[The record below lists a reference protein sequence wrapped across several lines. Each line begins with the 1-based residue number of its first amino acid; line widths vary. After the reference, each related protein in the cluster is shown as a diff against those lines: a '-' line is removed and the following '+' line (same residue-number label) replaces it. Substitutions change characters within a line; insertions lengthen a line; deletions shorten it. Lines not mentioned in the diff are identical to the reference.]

1 MNPTNF
7 SFIDAIIIV
16 VYLVL
21 TIFVGLKARKYIESS
36 DSYFVAGRKVKLALG
51 VATLI
56 ATEIGTVTFMYTA
69 EFGFTM
75 GFSAFIVGILGM
87 IGFLVIGY
95 SGFIVSGLR
104 KLKIMTIPEFYEIKY
119 SKNVRVLGGSILF
132 LSGILNMGI
141 FLKMD
146 ALFLSA
152 TMGFGPEA
160 LLFIMIVI
168 LVIVISYTILGG
180 MLSVVITDFL
190 QFVILTISMVVVTFI
205 ILSQISFFDISKV
218 VVDNYGEGG
227 VNPFKNFKMGWF
239 FIGWTVIANFAMG
252 SLNQPVA
259 AKAFCADSPKT
270 ARKVFLFFGLTLA
283 GRQMIPMIWGLAAL
297 AYFGPSINATIAMPR
312 LIATLVPTG
321 MLGVVIAGMVAASM
335 STYSAY
341 LLSWSSV
348 ATRDIVTPLKKK
360 PVSEEN
366 SMKMAK
372 IFSLFIGIF
381 ILIFG
386 FVYEVPATAMQY
398 IILTGT
404 MYSSGAFAVIAGGL
418 YWKKANNKGAY
429 SALCAGA
436 VMPILFLVLEK
447 FKESL
452 PSWLQ
457 FLTDIN
463 ISGFV
468 GMLLPLLTMVIVSLL
483 TQKSSP
489 PKDITSNLREV

>member
-1 MNPTNF
+1 MNFT
-7 SFIDAIIIV
+7 FIDAIIIV
-16 VYLVL
+16 LYLGL
-21 TIFVGLKARKYIESS
+21 TIFVGLKAKKYIESS
-36 DSYFVAGRKVKLALG
+36 ESYFVAGRKVKLALG

-87 IGFLVIGY
+87 IGFLIIGY
-95 SGFIVSGLR
+95 SGFIVTKLR

-119 SKNVRVLGGSILF
+119 NKNVRVLGGIILF
-132 LSGILNMGI
+132 ISGILNMGI
-141 FLKMD
+141 FLKFD
-146 ALFLSA
+146 ALFLSE
-152 TMGFGPEA
+152 TMGFGPDA
-160 LLFIMIVI
+160 LLFIMIII
-168 LVIVISYTILGG
+168 LAIVISYTILGG
-180 MLSVVITDFL
+180 MLSVIITDFL
-190 QFVILTISMVVVTFI
+190 QFVILTISMIVVTII
-205 ILSQISFFDISKV
+205 ILSQISFLDISKV
-218 VVDNYGEGG
+218 VSDNYGVGG
-227 VNPFKNFKMGWF
+227 VNPFKNFKMGWLF
-239 FIGWTVIANFAMG
+239 VGWNVIANFAMG

-270 ARKVFLFFGLTLA
+270 ARKVFLFYGLTLA

-297 AYFGPSINATIAMPR
+297 AYFGPAINATIAMPR

-348 ATRDIVTPLKKK
+348 ATRDIVSPLKKK
-360 PVSEEN
+360 PISEEN
-366 SMKMAK
+366 SMKIAK

-386 FVYEVPATAMQY
+386 FLYEVPATAMQY

-436 VMPILFLVLEK
+436 LMPILFLVLEK
-447 FKESL
+447 LKAFL
-452 PSWLQ
+452 PVWLH

-468 GMLLPLLTMVIVSLL
+468 GMLLPILAMVIVSLL
-483 TQKSSP
+483 TQKNSP
-489 PKDITSNLREV
+489 PKDITTNLKEA

>member
-1 MNPTNF
+1 MNFT
-7 SFIDAIIIV
+7 FIDAIIIAL
-16 VYLVL
+16 YLCL
-21 TIFVGLKARKYIESS
+21 TIFVGLKAKKYIESS
-36 DSYFVAGRKVKLALG
+36 ESYFVAGRKVKLALG

-56 ATEIGTVTFMYTA
+56 ATEIGTVTFMYVA

-87 IGFLVIGY
+87 IGFLIIGY
-95 SGFIVSGLR
+95 SGFIVTGLR

-119 SKNVRVLGGSILF
+119 NKNVRVLGGIILF
-132 LSGILNMGI
+132 MSGILNMGI
-141 FLKMD
+141 FLKFD
-146 ALFLSA
+146 ALFLSE
-152 TMGFGPEA
+152 TMGFGPDA

-190 QFVILTISMVVVTFI
+190 QFVILSISMLVVTII

-218 VVDNYGEGG
+218 VVENYGAGG

-239 FIGWTVIANFAMG
+239 FIGWTVIANFTMG

-270 ARKVFLFFGLTLA
+270 ARKVFLFYGVTLA

-297 AYFGPSINATIAMPR
+297 AYFGPSISATIAMPR

-321 MLGVVIAGMVAASM
+321 MLGVIIAGMVAASM

-360 PVSEEN
+360 PVSEES

-386 FVYEVPATAMQY
+386 FIYEIPATAMQY

-418 YWKKANNKGAY
+418 YWKRANNKGAF

-436 VMPILFLVLEK
+436 LMPILFLVLEK
-447 FKESL
+447 FKSSL
-452 PSWLQ
+452 PVWLH

-468 GMLLPLLTMVIVSLL
+468 GMILPVLVMVIVSLL

-489 PKDITSNLREV
+489 PKDIISNLKEA

>member
-1 MNPTNF
+1 MNFT
-7 SFIDAIIIV
+7 FIDAIIIAL
-16 VYLVL
+16 YLCL
-21 TIFVGLKARKYIESS
+21 TVFVGLKAKKYIESS
-36 DSYFVAGRKVKLALG
+36 ESYFVAGRKVKLALG

-56 ATEIGTVTFMYTA
+56 ATEIGTVTFMYVA

-87 IGFLVIGY
+87 VGFLIIGY
-95 SGFIVSGLR
+95 SGFIVTGLR

-119 SKNVRVLGGSILF
+119 NKNVRVLGGIILF
-132 LSGILNMGI
+132 MSGILNMGI
-141 FLKMD
+141 FLKFD
-146 ALFLSA
+146 ALFLSE
-152 TMGFGPEA
+152 TMGFGPDA

-190 QFVILTISMVVVTFI
+190 QFVILSISMLVVTII

-218 VVDNYGEGG
+218 VTENYGAGG

-239 FIGWTVIANFAMG
+239 FIGWTVIANFTMG

-270 ARKVFLFFGLTLA
+270 ARKVFLFYGITLA

-297 AYFGPSINATIAMPR
+297 AYFGPNISATIAMPR

-321 MLGVVIAGMVAASM
+321 MLGVIIAGMVAASM

-360 PVSEEN
+360 PVSEES

-386 FVYEVPATAMQY
+386 FIYEIPATAMQY

-418 YWKKANNKGAY
+418 YWKRANNKGAF

-436 VMPILFLVLEK
+436 LMPVLFLVLEK
-447 FKESL
+447 FKSSL
-452 PSWLQ
+452 PVWLH

-463 ISGFV
+463 ISGFI
-468 GMLLPLLTMVIVSLL
+468 GMILPVLVMIIVSLL

-489 PKDITSNLREV
+489 PKDITNNLKED

>member
-1 MNPTNF
+1 MNFT
-7 SFIDAIIIV
+7 FIDAIIVV
-16 VYLVL
+16 VYLGL
-21 TIFVGLKARKYIESS
+21 TIFAGLKAKKYIEGSE
-36 DSYFVAGRKVKLALG
+36 SYFVAGRKVKLALG
-51 VATLI
+51 IATLI
-56 ATEIGTVTFMYTA
+56 AAEIGTVTFMYVA

-75 GFSAFIVGILGM
+75 GFSGFIVGILGM
-87 IGFLVIGY
+87 IGFIIIGY
-95 SGFIVSGLR
+95 SGFIVTGLR

-119 SKNVRVLGGSILF
+119 SKNVRVLGGIILF
-132 LSGILNMGI
+132 TSGVLNMGI
-141 FLKMD
+141 FLKFD
-146 ALFLSA
+146 AIFFSE
-152 TMGFGPEA
+152 TMGFGQDA
-160 LLFIMIVI
+160 LLFIMVVI
-168 LVIVISYTILGG
+168 LAIVLSYTILGG
-180 MLSVVITDFL
+180 MLSVIITDFL
-190 QFVILTISMVVVTFI
+190 QFVILTISMIVITII
-205 ILSQISFFDISKV
+205 ILSEISFLDISKV
-218 VVDNYGEGG
+218 VSDTYGEGG
-227 VNPFKNFKMGWF
+227 VNPFKNFKMGWVF
-239 FIGWTVIANFAMG
+239 VGWNIIANFAMG

-270 ARKVFLFFGLTLA
+270 ARKVFLFYGLTLS

-297 AYFGPSINATIAMPR
+297 AYFGPDISATIAMPR
-312 LIATLVPTG
+312 LLAALVPTG
-321 MLGVVIAGMVAASM
+321 MLGVVIAGMLAASM

-348 ATRDIVTPLKKK
+348 ATRDIVIPLKKE
-360 PVSEEN
+360 PVSDKN
-366 SMKMAK
+366 SMKIAK

-386 FVYEVPATAMQY
+386 FLYEIPATAMQY

-447 FKESL
+447 FKLFL
-452 PSWLQ
+452 PNWLY

-463 ISGFV
+463 LSGFI
-468 GMLLPLLTMVIVSLL
+468 GMLLPVLAMVIVSLL

-489 PKDITSNLREV
+489 PKDITSRMEEA

>member
-1 MNPTNF
+1 MNFT
-7 SFIDAIIIV
+7 FIDAIIIAL
-16 VYLVL
+16 YLCL
-21 TIFVGLKARKYIESS
+21 TVFVGLKAKKYIESS
-36 DSYFVAGRKVKLALG
+36 ESYFVAGRKVKLALG
-51 VATLI
+51 IATLI
-56 ATEIGTVTFMYTA
+56 ATEIGTVTFMYVA

-87 IGFLVIGY
+87 VGFLIIGY
-95 SGFIVSGLR
+95 SGFIVTGLR

-119 SKNVRVLGGSILF
+119 NKNVRVLGGIILF
-132 LSGILNMGI
+132 MSGILNMGI
-141 FLKMD
+141 FLKFD
-146 ALFLSA
+146 ALFLSE
-152 TMGFGPEA
+152 TMGFGPDA

-190 QFVILTISMVVVTFI
+190 QFVILSISMLVVTII
-205 ILSQISFFDISKV
+205 ILSQISFFDISRV
-218 VVDNYGEGG
+218 VTENYGAGG

-239 FIGWTVIANFAMG
+239 FIGWTVIANFTMG

-270 ARKVFLFFGLTLA
+270 ARKVFLFYGVTLA

-297 AYFGPSINATIAMPR
+297 AYFGPNISATIAMPR

-321 MLGVVIAGMVAASM
+321 MLGVIIAGMVAASM

-360 PVSEEN
+360 PVSEES

-386 FVYEVPATAMQY
+386 FIYEIPATAMQY

-418 YWKKANNKGAY
+418 YWKRANNKGAF
-429 SALCAGA
+429 SALCGGA
-436 VMPILFLVLEK
+436 LMPILFLVLEK
-447 FKESL
+447 FKASL
-452 PSWLQ
+452 PVWLH

-468 GMLLPLLTMVIVSLL
+468 GMILPVLVMIIVSLL

-489 PKDITSNLREV
+489 PKDITSNLREA

>member
-1 MNPTNF
+1 MNFT
-7 SFIDAIIIV
+7 FIDAIIIAL
-16 VYLVL
+16 YLCL
-21 TIFVGLKARKYIESS
+21 TVFVGLKAKKYIESS
-36 DSYFVAGRKVKLALG
+36 ESYFVAGRKVKLALG

-56 ATEIGTVTFMYTA
+56 ATEIGTVTFMYVA

-87 IGFLVIGY
+87 VGFLIIGY
-95 SGFIVSGLR
+95 SGFIVTGLR

-119 SKNVRVLGGSILF
+119 NKNVRVLGGIILF
-132 LSGILNMGI
+132 MSGILNMGI
-141 FLKMD
+141 FLKFD
-146 ALFLSA
+146 ALFLSE
-152 TMGFGPEA
+152 TMGFGPDA

-190 QFVILTISMVVVTFI
+190 QFVILSISMLVVTI
-205 ILSQISFFDISKV
+205 IIFSQISFFDISKV
-218 VVDNYGEGG
+218 VTENYGAGG

-239 FIGWTVIANFAMG
+239 FIGWTVIANFTMG

-270 ARKVFLFFGLTLA
+270 ARKVFLFYGVTLA

-297 AYFGPSINATIAMPR
+297 AYFGPNISATIAMPR

-321 MLGVVIAGMVAASM
+321 MLGVIIAGMVAASM

-360 PVSEEN
+360 PVSEES

-372 IFSLFIGIF
+372 IFSLFIGVF

-386 FVYEVPATAMQY
+386 FVYEIPATAMQY

-418 YWKKANNKGAY
+418 YWKRANNKGAF

-436 VMPILFLVLEK
+436 LMPILFLILEK
-447 FKESL
+447 FRSSL
-452 PSWLQ
+452 PVWLN

-468 GMLLPLLTMVIVSLL
+468 GMILPVLVMVVVSLL

-489 PKDITSNLREV
+489 PKDITSNLKEA